1 MRTIR
6 FLLTVLVIL
15 SVAACGGSKSKKTD
29 FFGVEEVGKKPK
41 VTNTTRLKRNWK
53 VKLGDKFRPGDA
65 IISPSLFGD
74 SIYAAAPNGRIE
86 KINAAT
92 GKREWQV
99 KLKKE
104 TITGGV
110 GVGGGLVLVGTDQG
124 FVYAFKQS
132 DGSLSWKTEL
142 SSEILASPVYGTDI
156 VVARTGD
163 GKAYGL
169 AAFDGEVVWT
179 IGRQIPRLTLRGDSR
194 PLMSQGVAFI
204 GFSDGTLVALDA
216 KNGRAL
222 WDLPISFPRGT
233 NEIER
238 LSDIDTAPLL
248 VGGAIYVSSYQEV
261 THALDIAQQRIAW
274 SVDISSFNSLAFDA
288 AFLYISDKDG
298 VVHQIDR
305 SNGEKVW
312 SQNGLRLFTTSA
324 PISIGPYVM
333 TSDGDGGAYI
343 MNKSDGSY
351 VGRHSLGA
359 RAIVGEPTVDADT
372 VYFIDSSGNL
382 QSLSVLGIN

>member
-1 MRTIR
+1 MRIVR
-6 FLLTVLVIL
+6 FLLIALVTLGI
-15 SVAACGGSKSKKTD
+15 AACGGNVKKTD
-29 FFGVEEVGKKPK
+29 FFGAEETGKKPK
-41 VTNTTRLKRNWK
+41 VTNTTTLKRNWK
-53 VKLGDKFRPGDA
+53 VKLGDKIGAGDA

-74 SIYAAAPNGRIE
+74 SLYAAATNGRIE
-86 KINAAT
+86 KINAKT

-124 FVYAFKQS
+124 LVYAFNQT
-132 DGSLSWKTEL
+132 DGSLSWKAKL
-142 SSEILASPVYGTDI
+142 SSEILASPVYGNEV

-163 GKAYGL
+163 GKVYGL

-179 IGRQIPRLTLRGDSR
+179 IGRQLPRLTLRGDSR
-194 PLMSQGVAFI
+194 PLVNQGVAII
-204 GFSDGTLVALDA
+204 GFPDGTLVALDV

-222 WDLPISFPRGT
+222 WDFPISFPRGT

-248 VGGAIYVSSYQEV
+248 VGGAIYASSYQEV
-261 THALDIAQQRIAW
+261 THALDISEQKISW
-274 SVDISSFNSLAFDA
+274 SVDVSSFNSLAFDA
-288 AFLYISDKDG
+288 AFLYISDKEG

-305 SNGEKVW
+305 ADGKKVW
-312 SQNGLRLFTTSA
+312 AQDGLRLFSTSS
-324 PISIGPYVM
+324 PISVGPYVM
-333 TSDGDGGAYI
+333 TTDGDGAAYL
-343 MNKSDGSY
+343 MSKTDGKY

-359 RAIVGEPTVDADT
+359 RTIVGDPIVDADT

-382 QSLSVLGIN
+382 QSLSVLGKI